1 MATQLSDIVE
11 DLIDNADFE
20 EVGSVAKARAFATAA
35 TKYLILKPTSQSN
48 QSSSLSWDNNQIQ
61 SLLVRARDFI
71 AMNTPGRV
79 RFLGVGTDFR

>member
-1 MATQLSDIVE
+1 MATLSDVVN
-11 DLIDNADFE
+11 DLVDNADFE
-20 EVGSVAKARAFATAA
+20 EVGSVAKARAFITAA

-61 SLLVRARDFI
+61 TLQARARDFV
-71 AMNTPGRV
+71 AARSNRV

>member
-1 MATQLSDIVE
+1 MATLSEIVD

-20 EVGSVAKARAFATAA
+20 ESGSVSKARAFITAA

-61 SLLVRARDFI
+61 SLLARARDFV
-71 AMNTPGRV
+71 AARSNRV